1 MCGRFTRMASWAD
14 VHKWL
19 SLSRVAELPASYN
32 GAPTQQV
39 LVARDHD
46 GEREGLAMRWGL
58 IPSWAKDTKMAQIGN
73 PITDAGNR
81 WLVEVVNQEY
91 QSQ

>member
-1 MCGRFTRMASWAD
+1 VS
-14 VHKWL
+14 V
-19 SLSRVAELPASYN
+19 RVVTYRKR
-32 GAPTQQV
+32 V
-39 LVARDHD
+39 LTPFPD

>member
-1 MCGRFTRMASWAD
+1 
-14 VHKWL
+14 
-19 SLSRVAELPASYN
+19 
-32 GAPTQQV
+32 
-39 LVARDHD
+39 
-46 GEREGLAMRWGL
+46 MRWGL